1 MNLKRREERGVVILD
16 LEGKILGGEDSEALR
31 REFERAIGARTP
43 RVLVNLAEVPWLN
56 SSGLGVLLSGYL
68 RLLEKGGTVKFVNVQ
83 ERVRGILITTKLVH
97 VLEVFDDEKEAID
110 SFVPDGFGAADTPRP

>member
-1 MNLKRREERGVVILD
+1 MKLNRREAGGVVILD

-31 REFERAIGARTP
+31 REFDRALETKAP
-43 RVLVNLAEVPWLN
+43 RMLVNLDGVPWMN

-68 RLLEKGGTVKFVNVQ
+68 RLLEQGGAVKFVHVQ

-97 VLEVFDDEKEAID
+97 VLEVFDDEQEAID
-110 SFVPDGFGAADTPRP
+110 SFVPDRSGAAERS